1 MVPKKK
7 SRISQ
12 WGAAQLWYHSL
23 KFRSDQYFKN
33 YFSAVFGQSE
43 GRVIIW
49 YHSTKTGCGGG
60 SPNRK
65 HLQARYVCTSR
76 RCVSAASF
84 RLDAGKGAKQSFR

>member
-1 MVPKKK
+1 MPNFGVKIPKTVAFGEKNGFFRSKFQPNGTTSLEVVPKKK

-43 GRVIIW
+43 GRVMI
-49 YHSTKTGCGGG
+49 S
-60 SPNRK
+60 RK
-65 HLQARYVCTSR
+65 IRLHH
-76 RCVSAASF
+76 AA
-84 RLDAGKGAKQSFR
+84 AA